1 VTDHAIT
8 IAKPDGS
15 QQTFVIDEGTVG
27 VDEEFA
33 EGAWVQI
40 DFVVDPDTSENRAI
54 RVVGSHAQESG
65 VAPADPAM
73 ESAPPTDVAPAE
85 TKVETGETMTE
96 TGTESVPRAET
107 ETASELAVEDTY
119 ASGATQSE
127 DAEMGAEAETGE
139 WATAPVT
146 PGAEREESL
155 PATASALPLAGL
167 TGVLALMGA
176 AALAV
181 ARRHRR
187 R

>member
-1 VTDHAIT
+1 
-8 IAKPDGS
+8 
-15 QQTFVIDEGTVG
+15 
-27 VDEEFA
+27 
-33 EGAWVQI
+33 
-40 DFVVDPDTSENRAI
+40 
-54 RVVGSHAQESG
+54 
-65 VAPADPAM
+65 
-73 ESAPPTDVAPAE
+73 
-85 TKVETGETMTE
+85 
-96 TGTESVPRAET
+96 
-107 ETASELAVEDTY
+107 
-119 ASGATQSE
+119 
-127 DAEMGAEAETGE
+127 MGAEAETGE